1 MIRKTFTF
9 RSSWYEAMGKMSDTQ
24 RLSLM
29 DAICRYAIDGDL
41 PQAMAPVVEIA
52 FILIRA
58 EIDAV
63 PNRSRKKEPQ
73 PQPVPEP
80 EPEPQPEPQPEISN
94 VAQKPQPE
102 KSKIPAIDFDEAY
115 YNTALSMCS
124 DHAWRDLILDKL
136 PVVDFDVLIEEFRDY
151 IIEHGRTGE
160 FTEESLSERRFC
172 QKLIDSLDNGF
183 IPSDMAIDQIG

>member
-41 PQAMAPVVEIA
+41 PQAMDPVVEIA

-63 PNRSRKKEPQ
+63 PNRSRKK
-73 PQPVPEP
+73 
-80 EPEPQPEPQPEISN
+80 IGRAS
-94 VAQKPQPE
+94 
-102 KSKIPAIDFDEAY
+102 
-115 YNTALSMCS
+115 
-124 DHAWRDLILDKL
+124 WR
-136 PVVDFDVLIEEFRDY
+136 
-151 IIEHGRTGE
+151 
-160 FTEESLSERRFC
+160 ERV
-172 QKLIDSLDNGF
+172 
-183 IPSDMAIDQIG
+183 

>member
-41 PQAMAPVVEIA
+41 PQAMDPVVEIA

-102 KSKIPAIDFDEAY
+102 KSKIPAIDLMKPTITRHSACAP
-115 YNTALSMCS
+115 TT
-124 DHAWRDLILDKL
+124 
-136 PVVDFDVLIEEFRDY
+136 
-151 IIEHGRTGE
+151 HGVT
-160 FTEESLSERRFC
+160 
-172 QKLIDSLDNGF
+172 
-183 IPSDMAIDQIG
+183 